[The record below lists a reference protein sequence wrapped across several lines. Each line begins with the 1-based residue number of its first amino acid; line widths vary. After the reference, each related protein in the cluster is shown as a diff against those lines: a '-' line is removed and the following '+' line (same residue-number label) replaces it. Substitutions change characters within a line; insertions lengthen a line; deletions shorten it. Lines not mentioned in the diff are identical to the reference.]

1 MLFFHYHLQ
10 TEIIPTAGK
19 EAKMAIMLKRT
30 SAVEPAFVK
39 VLVYGAS
46 GAGKTTL
53 IPSLPE
59 PIVLSAEAGL
69 LSIRGSNIPY
79 IEIATMDDLREAYA
93 WLRDSEEA
101 SMYQSVVI
109 DSISEIA
116 EVMLSAE
123 KKINKDPRAAYG
135 SMQEQIAD
143 LIRAF
148 RDLSG
153 RHVYMSAKVERAQ
166 DDQGRLLYNPSM
178 PGNKT
183 GQALPYWFDLV
194 FALRAERDADGNITR
209 MLQTDTDGVWNAKDR
224 SGKLDMWEPADLG
237 AVIKK
242 VLA

>member
-1 MLFFHYHLQ
+1 
-10 TEIIPTAGK
+10 
-19 EAKMAIMLKRT
+19 MAIMLKRT

-109 DSISEIA
+109 DSLSEIA
-116 EVMLSAE
+116 EVILSTE
-123 KKINKDPRAAYG
+123 KKIAKDPRQAYG
-135 SMQEQIAD
+135 AMADQISD
-143 LIRAF
+143 IVRAF
-148 RDLSG
+148 RDIPEK
-153 RHVYMSAKVERAQ
+153 HVYMSAKVERAQ

-178 PGNKT
+178 PGNKI
-183 GQALPYWFDLV
+183 GQSLPYLFDEV
-194 FALRAERDADGNITR
+194 FALRAETDSDGQLVR

-237 AVIKK
+237 AVIRK
-242 VLA
+242 VLS